1 MINLLGTYECKVD
14 AKGRLM
20 FPSSYKS
27 QMGETSKKGFVIKR
41 SIFKKCLEIFP
52 WDHWQDESR
61 MVSKLNMFKKR
72 NAEFVT
78 KFMAGVKPVEMD
90 GTGRLLI
97 PKDLLKYGEITKE
110 VVLTSVV
117 NRIEIWDKAAYE
129 SAIDYDADEFAD
141 LAEEVMGEFET
152 DQ

>member
-1 MINLLGTYECKVD
+1 
-14 AKGRLM
+14 
-20 FPSSYKS
+20 
-27 QMGETSKKGFVIKR
+27 
-41 SIFKKCLEIFP
+41 
-52 WDHWQDESR
+52 
-61 MVSKLNMFKKR
+61 
-72 NAEFVT
+72 
-78 KFMAGVKPVEMD
+78 MD

>member
-1 MINLLGTYECKVD
+1 MINLLGTYECKID

-20 FPSSYKS
+20 FPATYKN
-27 QMGETSKKGFVIKR
+27 QMGEAAKKGFVIKR

-52 WDHWQDESR
+52 WDQWQDESR

-78 KFMAGVKPVEMD
+78 KFMAGVKPAELD
-90 GTGRLLI
+90 NTGRLLI
-97 PKDLLKYGEITKE
+97 SKDLLKYGEITKE

-129 SAIDYDADEFAD
+129 NAIDYDADEFAD

>member
-1 MINLLGTYECKVD
+1 MTNLLGTYECKVD

-20 FPSSYKS
+20 FPMQYKN
-27 QMGETSKKGFVIKR
+27 QLGELVKQGFVIKR
-41 SIFKKCLEIFP
+41 SIFKKCLELFP
-52 WDHWQDESR
+52 NQQWQKETG
-61 MVSKLNMFKKR
+61 MLNRLNLFKKK

-78 KFMAGVKPVEMD
+78 KFMAGVKPAELD

-97 PKDLLKYGEITKE
+97 PKDLLNWGGISKE

-129 SAIDYDADEFAD
+129 SAVEYDPDDFAS
-141 LAEEVMGEFET
+141 LAEDVMGDLET
-152 DQ
+152 EL